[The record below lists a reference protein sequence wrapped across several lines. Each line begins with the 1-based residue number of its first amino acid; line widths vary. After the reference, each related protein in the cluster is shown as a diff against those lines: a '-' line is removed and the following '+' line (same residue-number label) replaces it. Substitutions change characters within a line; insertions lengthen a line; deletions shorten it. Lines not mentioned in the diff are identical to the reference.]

1 MVADEFN
8 GMPAIALTSHLGS
21 LNSGLREA
29 ENPLSPDQ
37 GTIPYDQH
45 LDPGMEY
52 PSMLRSGN
60 VAEINMTVR
69 ILALFSCCLL
79 LLSACGDAD
88 KAPGVG
94 RPAPNVSVYQT
105 VARDTPMV
113 VEFVGVTSGA
123 KDITIRARVEGFLEG
138 VHFQEG
144 SWIKKGD
151 LLYTLESQSYEEKV
165 ATRMSEVAEV
175 NTMLAKNK
183 GDLARIEPL
192 AKINAVSQSDLDSAQ
207 ASYDASLASLEAARA
222 NLRAAKIQLSYTK
235 ISSPIDGIIGQT
247 QAKVGDFVGKDPS
260 PVILNTVSQVDTIL
274 VTFFITETQYLE
286 LARYVASE
294 RAAQSEKQRDNFH
307 MILVDGSRY
316 EYAGNLDFI
325 DRDVDTTT
333 GAILAQASFPNPQ
346 KLLRP
351 GQFTKLR
358 VSTHEV
364 KDAILIPQRCVMEIQ
379 GLYSVFVVDEN
390 NTIQT
395 RDVEVGTK
403 IGSAWMITKGL
414 ESGEKVVYEG
424 LQKVKDGVTVK
435 ATVTDVK
442 LTGVETD

>member
-1 MVADEFN
+1 
-8 GMPAIALTSHLGS
+8 
-21 LNSGLREA
+21 
-29 ENPLSPDQ
+29 
-37 GTIPYDQH
+37 
-45 LDPGMEY
+45 
-52 PSMLRSGN
+52 MLRPSN
-60 VAEINMTVR
+60 VAEINMTLK
-69 ILALFSCCLL
+69 ILTLLGCCFL
-79 LLSACGDAD
+79 LLSACGDAE
-88 KAPGVG
+88 KASGAA
-94 RPAPNVSVYQT
+94 RPPPDVTVYET
-105 VARDTPMV
+105 VARDTPMII
-113 VEFVGVTSGA
+113 EFVGVTSGA

-138 VHFQEG
+138 MHFQEG
-144 SWIKKGD
+144 SWLKKGD
-151 LLYTLESQSYEEKV
+151 KLYTLESQPFEEKV

-175 NTMLAKNK
+175 RTMLAKNK

-207 ASYDASLASLEAARA
+207 ASYDASLAALEAAKA

-235 ISSPIDGIIGQT
+235 ISSPIDGIIGKT

-286 LARYVASE
+286 LARHIASQD
-294 RAAQSEKQRDNFH
+294 AAKSEKQKDNFQ
-307 MILVDGSRY
+307 MILVDGTRY

-358 VSTHEV
+358 VRTHEV

-395 RDVEVGTK
+395 RDIEVGTK

-414 ESGEKVVYEG
+414 EPGEKTVYEG

-435 ATVTDVK
+435 ATVADVK
-442 LTGVETD
+442 LTDLDTD